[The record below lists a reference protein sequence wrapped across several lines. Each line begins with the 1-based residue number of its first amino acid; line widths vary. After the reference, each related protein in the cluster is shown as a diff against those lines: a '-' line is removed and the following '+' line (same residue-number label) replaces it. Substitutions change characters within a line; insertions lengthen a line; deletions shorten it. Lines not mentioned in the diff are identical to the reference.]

1 MRIDADN
8 LPAIAL
14 GCSLLG
20 AGGGGDV
27 ENGLLACLQAVAEY
41 GPVEA
46 VDLDDLPDEDM
57 IMPCGNVGSP
67 MVGIEKIGNTD
78 GADRLRDGLERW
90 YDRKVA
96 AIMASEIGGSNGL
109 RPIAWAASMGLPM
122 TDADGMG
129 RAFPEIPQVTMEIA
143 GIPATPGIVA
153 DERGNWLVVNAIDG
167 AWAERIDRALAVAFG
182 GSLSAADY
190 IMTVAQARTA
200 TARGTTTLAEKVGRA
215 MLDSG
220 DPIAAL
226 ESEVGARRMI
236 TGKIVDVEYRST
248 DGFYRGAVL
257 VEGLKSDA
265 GRLIR
270 IEIQNE
276 NLVVIEDGVVRAM
289 VPDIITVLDTATGKP
304 IHTERLRYG
313 QRVTIVALPC
323 NPIWRTEK
331 GLALAGPRAF
341 GYDIDYVPIEE
352 VA

>member
-1 MRIDADN
+1 MLIDQDV
-8 LPAIAL
+8 LPALAI

-20 AGGGGDV
+20 AGGGGDT
-27 ENGLLACLQAVAEY
+27 ENGLMACQQAIAEF

-46 VDLDDLPDEDM
+46 VDLDELPDDDM

-90 YDRKVA
+90 YERKVA
-96 AIMASEIGGSNGL
+96 AIMASEIGGSNGM
-109 RPIAWAASMGLPM
+109 RPIAWAASMGLPV

-182 GSLSAADY
+182 GNLAAADY

-200 TARGTTTLAEKVGRA
+200 TARGTTTLAVQIGSA
-215 MLDSG
+215 MLGSD
-220 DPIAAL
+220 DPIGAL
-226 ESEVGARRMI
+226 EAEVGARRLV
-236 TGKIVDVEYRST
+236 TGKIVDVEYQMT
-248 DGFYRGAVL
+248 DGFYRGTIL
-257 VEGLKSDA
+257 VEGLKDDA

-276 NLVVIEDGVVRAM
+276 NLVVIEDGAVRAM
-289 VPDIITVLDTATGKP
+289 VPDIITVLDSHTGMP

-313 QRVTIVALPC
+313 QRVTVVGLPC
-323 NPIWRTEK
+323 NPIWRTDK